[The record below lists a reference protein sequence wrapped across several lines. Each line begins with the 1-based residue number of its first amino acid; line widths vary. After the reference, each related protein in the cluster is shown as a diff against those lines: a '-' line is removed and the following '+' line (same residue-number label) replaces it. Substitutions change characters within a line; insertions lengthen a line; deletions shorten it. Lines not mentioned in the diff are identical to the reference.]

1 MHLRLPHAPQRV
13 TATMDAIEPVAR
25 VLEAGGLAAIA
36 WGDPRRAIYA
46 LLARADDR
54 DATLRLNQLK
64 GRPPEQVLAVV
75 GATGV
80 ARQVADVRPGRALDR
95 LAADRG
101 RSSVALLDRM
111 YATGPVGLMLEAV
124 DTVPPA
130 IAERDETGRARVL
143 VVGQAPDDPDNF
155 YDQLVDHLAMQRGVL
170 LAGSSGN
177 RSGDRTYTTWD
188 HEAAEADLA
197 PDVDVFVR
205 PRLPIPRR
213 RRWDAPVSCTAFD
226 LTAPEA
232 TLIRHGSLHPDVFR
246 TVLRHYAVSPTA
258 QLLAGRQGP
267 VAGIVERARPVR

>member
-1 MHLRLPHAPQRV
+1 MHLRLTPAPQRV
-13 TATMDAIEPVAR
+13 TASADALEPVAR
-25 VLEAGGLAAIA
+25 VLEGGGLAAIA

-80 ARQVADVRPGRALDR
+80 AKQVADLGAGSAIDR
-95 LAADRG
+95 LAAARG
-101 RSSVALLDRM
+101 RSSVALLDGM
-111 YATGPVGLMLEAV
+111 FGTGPVGLMLEAL
-124 DTVPPA
+124 DSVPPA
-130 IAERDETGRARVL
+130 IAEVDEHGQARVL
-143 VVGQAPDDPDNF
+143 VVGQTPDDPDNF
-155 YDQLVDHLAMQRGVL
+155 YDQLVDHLAIRRGVL

-177 RSGDRTYTTWD
+177 RSGERTYTTWD

-213 RRWDAPVSCTAFD
+213 RRWDAPVSCTGFD
-226 LTAPEA
+226 LSAPEA

-246 TVLRHYAVSPTA
+246 TVLGRYAVSPSA
-258 QLLAGRQGP
+258 QLLGGRQRTL
-267 VAGIVERARPVR
+267 AGMVERARRVH

>member
-1 MHLRLPHAPQRV
+1 MHARLTRAPQRV
-13 TATMDAIEPVAR
+13 TASMDALEPVAR
-25 VLEAGGLAAIA
+25 VLEGGGLAAIP

-46 LLARADDR
+46 LLTRADDR
-54 DATLRLNQLK
+54 DATLRLNELK

-80 ARQVADVRPGRALDR
+80 ARQVADLGPSSTVDR
-95 LAADRG
+95 IAADRR
-101 RSSVALLDRM
+101 RSSAALLDGL
-111 YATGPVGLMLEAV
+111 YATGPVGLMLPAV

-130 IAERDETGRARVL
+130 IAEVDETGQARVL
-143 VVGQAPDDPDNF
+143 VVGQAPHDPGNF
-155 YDQLVDHLAMQRGVL
+155 YDQLVDHLAMRRGVL

-177 RSGDRTYTTWD
+177 RSGERTHTTGD

-205 PRLPIPRR
+205 PPLPVPRR

-226 LTAPEA
+226 LTTPEV

-246 TVLRHYAVSPTA
+246 PVLRHYAVSPSA
-258 QLLAGRQGP
+258 QLLAGRQGT
-267 VAGIVERARPVR
+267 VAGMVERARRVA